1 MKVGEER
8 GEKNVSI
15 ANDLGCVVVG
25 FLSLSC
31 YIYVCMSHIYQM
43 SHRRR
48 PDGRG
53 QSVGLATCKG
63 RGRKPECCAANYPAT
78 NAVTAL
84 AHLSCR

>member
-1 MKVGEER
+1 
-8 GEKNVSI
+8 
-15 ANDLGCVVVG
+15 
-25 FLSLSC
+25 
-31 YIYVCMSHIYQM
+31 M

-48 PDGRG
+48 PDGRS